1 MSLIRFN
8 IKYFLKYLTLNEIL
22 TNKFNSCA
30 KSHFITKF
38 INILQM
44 NKKINIKNKR
54 AKFDYYIKSEYIA
67 GIVLSGT
74 EIKSIRESKASISES
89 YCEFNDN
96 NELFIVNMNIELYIN
111 GNNFNHKPKARRK
124 LLLNKK
130 ELSKLNK
137 DVKKTSLTIIPLNIF
152 INDKGIAKI
161 KVALAQ
167 GKKMYDKRQVIKN
180 REIKRNLDKL
190 KRS

>member
-1 MSLIRFN
+1 VSFVLIKIN
-8 IKYFLKYLTLNEIL
+8 IFLKYLTLNKIL
-22 TNKFNSCA
+22 YNKFNSCA
-30 KSHFITKF
+30 KNQFLTKF
-38 INILQM
+38 TNILKM
-44 NKKINIKNKR
+44 NKKINIKNKK
-54 AKFDYYIKSEYIA
+54 AKFDYFIKSKFVA

-74 EIKSIRESKASISES
+74 EIKSIRDNKASISES

-96 NELFIVNMNIELYIN
+96 NELFIVNMNIELYIH

-130 ELSKLNK
+130 ELSKLSK

-161 KVALAQ
+161 KIALAQ
-167 GKKMYDKRQVIKN
+167 GKKLYDKRQVIKN
-180 REIKRNLDKL
+180 KEIKRNLDKL

>member
-1 MSLIRFN
+1 
-8 IKYFLKYLTLNEIL
+8 
-22 TNKFNSCA
+22 
-30 KSHFITKF
+30 
-38 INILQM
+38 M